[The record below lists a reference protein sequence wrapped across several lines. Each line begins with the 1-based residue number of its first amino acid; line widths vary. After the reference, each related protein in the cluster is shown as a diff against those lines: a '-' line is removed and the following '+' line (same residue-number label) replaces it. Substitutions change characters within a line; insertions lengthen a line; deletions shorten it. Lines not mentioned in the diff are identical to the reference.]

1 MCIVLDASRF
11 GKFQQAADENMKPVR
26 DWVYRGNGKVAY
38 APTQDLKREWDK
50 GAPKLRSQLQ
60 RRAKLKL
67 VSQNRVQRKQAELEG
82 KTQSND
88 AHIIALAIVA
98 EVKLLVSTDKDL
110 CLDFMNPDLVG
121 GEVYRDKDDQAK
133 LAKIFCP

>member
-11 GKFQQAADENMKPVR
+11 GKFQSRADENMKPVR
-26 DWVYRGNGKVAY
+26 DWVYRGNGKIAY
-38 APTQDLKREWDK
+38 SPTQDLKREWDK
-50 GAPKLRSQLQ
+50 GAPRLRSQLQ

-67 VSQNRVQRKQAELEG
+67 VSKNLVQRKQAELEG
-82 KTQSND
+82 EIQSND

-98 EVKLLVSTDKDL
+98 EVKLLVSADKDL
-110 CLDFMNPDLVG
+110 CRDFMNPDLVG
-121 GEVYRDKDDQAK
+121 GEVYRSKDDQAK